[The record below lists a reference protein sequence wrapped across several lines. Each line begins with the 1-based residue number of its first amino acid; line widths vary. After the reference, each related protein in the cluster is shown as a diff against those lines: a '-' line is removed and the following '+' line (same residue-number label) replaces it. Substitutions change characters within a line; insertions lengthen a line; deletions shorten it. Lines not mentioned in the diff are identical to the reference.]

1 MLLSCQG
8 NELTVTGTDLD
19 LTIEARHEVIGIADG
34 SAVVPARLMV
44 EVVRSLEPGAVTVV
58 GSEESVE
65 VSAARSHFDLRSFP
79 VVEFPANP
87 ARGVDGTVVPAHALA
102 EGLRQV
108 VPAASSDDGR
118 PLLTGVL
125 VTSHEDALR
134 LVATDSYRLAL
145 RDVGG
150 TQAVTKG
157 EDLVVPARALGELQ
171 RLAGAPGAQDEM
183 VDVARGSNDISFS
196 LGAVRLTTRLL
207 EGSYPDYSQLIPP
220 SYPNSLHV
228 GKESMTAALR
238 RVRLLVRESTTP
250 VRLAMRPGGVDLSV
264 VSQEIGEARETV
276 DGDFAGE
283 ELTIAFN
290 PSFLLEGIEAVLSD
304 EVLIETADP
313 SKPATVRAA
322 ERDDYRYLLMPVRV
336 S

>member
-1 MLLSCQG
+1 
-8 NELTVTGTDLD
+8 
-19 LTIEARHEVIGIADG
+19 
-34 SAVVPARLMV
+34 
-44 EVVRSLEPGAVTVV
+44 
-58 GSEESVE
+58 
-65 VSAARSHFDLRSFP
+65 
-79 VVEFPANP
+79 
-87 ARGVDGTVVPAHALA
+87 
-102 EGLRQV
+102 
-108 VPAASSDDGR
+108 
-118 PLLTGVL
+118 
-125 VTSHEDALR
+125 
-134 LVATDSYRLAL
+134 
-145 RDVGG
+145 
-150 TQAVTKG
+150 
-157 EDLVVPARALGELQ
+157 
-171 RLAGAPGAQDEM
+171 M